1 MIMFAS
7 PQQPYRLRGHI
18 VSPRSI
24 ESIRSAAMAAHQV
37 LDLPEGP
44 APMPAFL
51 ESLGNFGITVDVFD
65 DENKTLMMAG
75 VEAMCVPETA
85 TIALT
90 EATYSA
96 ARREDPR
103 TRFTIFHELGHFVL
117 QHTKALPRKDFDAKP
132 YMDSEWQADQF
143 AAEITMPLE
152 TIRRRNINSPTAI
165 ARFFKVSF
173 QAANRRYTQLHN
185 KGLI

>member
-1 MIMFAS
+1 MPVP

-24 ESIRSAAMAAHQV
+24 ETIRSAAVAAHKV
-37 LDLPEGP
+37 LELPEGP
-44 APMPAFL
+44 ASMPTFL
-51 ESLGNFGITVDVFD
+51 ESLMNFGITLDVSD
-65 DENKTLMMAG
+65 DETLTKTG

-85 TIALT
+85 TIVLT
-90 EATYSA
+90 EATYAA

-117 QHTKALPRKDFDAKP
+117 QHTKALARKDFDAKP
-132 YMDSEWQADQF
+132 YLDSEWQADQF

-152 TIRRRNINSPTAI
+152 TIRNRGLNSPTAI

-173 QAANRRYTQLHN
+173 QAANRRYAQLHN